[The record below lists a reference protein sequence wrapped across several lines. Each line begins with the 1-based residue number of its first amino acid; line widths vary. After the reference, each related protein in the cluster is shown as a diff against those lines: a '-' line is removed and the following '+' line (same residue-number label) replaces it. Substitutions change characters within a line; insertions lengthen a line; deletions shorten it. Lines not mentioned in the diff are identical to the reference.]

1 MDSKQ
6 AIDLYHRLLDAY
18 GPQGWWPGNDDPLS
32 IIAGAILVQRAAW
45 TNAKRALDAL
55 REARLLTIAA
65 LTHTPQETIAHAVRP
80 AVFYNA
86 KAAKLKAFARHVT
99 ETHEGDLGRWLS
111 APTDPLRTELLSI
124 HGIGPET
131 ADVILLYAAGRRSFV
146 VDAYTRRLLARLG
159 WPEGAFGYERMR
171 KAFMAALPADVSL
184 FNEFHALIV
193 EHGKAF
199 CRATPRCTACSLRP
213 DCRYGAEGE
222 AGSSGDD
229 CVRRRG

>member
-1 MDSKQ
+1 MDRKQ
-6 AIDLYHRLLDAY
+6 AIGLYHRLLDTY

-32 IIAGAILVQRAAW
+32 VIAGAILVQRAAW

-55 REARLLTIAA
+55 RDVGLLTIAA
-65 LTHTPQETIAHAVRP
+65 LAHTPQERIAQAVRP

-86 KAAKLKAFARHVT
+86 KAAKLKAFAKHVVDRHG
-99 ETHEGDLGRWLS
+99 GDLDRLW
-111 APTDPLRTELLSI
+111 AIATDPLRAELLKI

-131 ADVILLYAAGRRSFV
+131 ADVILLYVAGRASFV
-146 VDAYTRRLLARLG
+146 VDAYTRRLLGRLG

-193 EHGKAF
+193 EHGKAM
-199 CRATPRCTACSLRP
+199 CRSTPRCTACSLRP
-213 DCRYGAEGE
+213 DCRYGAGGE
-222 AGSSGDD
+222 AEDQGDND
-229 CVRRRG
+229 ARRRG